1 MWASH
6 TRKKLSLTPNMST
19 LADRRRSQI
28 LALLDGQLSLRTG
41 DLIAQL
47 GIPEAVIRKD
57 LALLAELGLL
67 KLLKDGAAAI
77 PHNRLSRE
85 RSAKMEL
92 NREKKERIGEAAAD
106 LIRSGDSIILDAG
119 TTPLQVAT
127 HICSDLRRSGALTVY
142 TSSLKIFREIGSC
155 PGIQMQL
162 LGGIYLHEYESL
174 AGPQTVE
181 LLKDIHADKVFLGA
195 DGITL
200 SNGITTADI
209 LEADVDRYM
218 LRASKEVIV
227 VADSS
232 KIGVIGLVTLLQL
245 ELVDR
250 LVTDR
255 DAPPDFVEMVTN
267 LGVEVI
273 LA

>member
-1 MWASH
+1 
-6 TRKKLSLTPNMST
+6 
-19 LADRRRSQI
+19 
-28 LALLDGQLSLRTG
+28 
-41 DLIAQL
+41 
-47 GIPEAVIRKD
+47 
-57 LALLAELGLL
+57 
-67 KLLKDGAAAI
+67 
-77 PHNRLSRE
+77 
-85 RSAKMEL
+85 
-92 NREKKERIGEAAAD
+92 
-106 LIRSGDSIILDAG
+106 
-119 TTPLQVAT
+119 
-127 HICSDLRRSGALTVY
+127 
-142 TSSLKIFREIGSC
+142 
-155 PGIQMQL
+155 MQL
-162 LGGIYLHEYESL
+162 LGGIYLHEYELL

-227 VADSS
+227 VADLS